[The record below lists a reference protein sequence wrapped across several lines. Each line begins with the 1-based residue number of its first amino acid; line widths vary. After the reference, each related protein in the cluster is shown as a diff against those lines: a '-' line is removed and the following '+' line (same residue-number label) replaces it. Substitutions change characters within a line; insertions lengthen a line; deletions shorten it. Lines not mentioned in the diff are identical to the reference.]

1 MGRPLIDLTGKKY
14 NKLKVLCLDKEK
26 SSSQKK
32 YWICECECGNIK
44 SIQGGKLKNGTIK
57 ACGCMQGGIPKYKIQ
72 NPKLYKKWNH
82 MKSRCFNTKDI
93 SYKNY
98 GLRGIKVCSEW
109 LDYDNFAKWSLENG
123 FNESLEL
130 DRIDTNK
137 GYNPSNCRYVT
148 RLENSRNKRKSLR
161 FDYKGKNL
169 SLMEIAKLNNIEY
182 KTLWQRLKKNNY
194 NLETALKP
202 TN

>member
-1 MGRPLIDLTGKKY
+1 M
-14 NKLKVLCLDKEK
+14 
-26 SSSQKK
+26 
-32 YWICECECGNIK
+32 
-44 SIQGGKLKNGTIK
+44 
-57 ACGCMQGGIPKYKIQ
+57 
-72 NPKLYKKWNH
+72 
-82 MKSRCFNTKDI
+82 
-93 SYKNY
+93 
-98 GLRGIKVCSEW
+98 CSEW

-123 FNESLEL
+123 FNEGLEL